1 MKQKWIDYAALIAG
15 SLLFAI
21 GINYF
26 AIPNMLSE
34 GGVIGL
40 SIIAHY
46 VFNWSTAAAS
56 LVLNLVLI
64 LVGYKFLD
72 KRSFIYTLI
81 TTVFMSVFLQLS
93 VHWGVKFSDDTLL
106 AALFAGLFVGMG
118 LGIIFRVGGTSGG
131 ATILAR
137 LMSQLLGWSVGKSML
152 VIDIAVILLS
162 VFVIGIE
169 KAMYTLVAV
178 YVGAIVIDKIVG
190 GADDRKA
197 VMIISNHQETIRQEL
212 LTTMGRGV
220 TILEGRGGYT
230 METKDILYVII
241 NQSEL
246 VQLRRILQHTDE
258 EAYVTINNVQEI
270 FKRGF
275 KKKLDK
281 KHYARIG

>member
-1 MKQKWIDYAALIAG
+1 MKQKWIDCVTLISG
-15 SLLFAI
+15 SLIFAI

-46 VFNWSTAAAS
+46 LFNWSPAVAS
-56 LVLNLVLI
+56 LILNLILI

-72 KRSFIYTLI
+72 KKTFIYTLI
-81 TTVFMSVFLQLS
+81 TTVFMSVFLQLT
-93 VHWGVKFSDDTLL
+93 VNLGVRFSNDTLL
-106 AALFAGLFVGMG
+106 AALFAGLFVGVG

-162 VFVIGIE
+162 VFVIGKE

-178 YVGAIVIDKIVG
+178 YIGAIVIDKIVD

-197 VMIISNHQETIRQEL
+197 VMIISDHQNAIRQEL

-230 METKDILYVII
+230 LKRKDILYLII
-241 NQSEL
+241 NQSEI
-246 VQLRRILQHTDE
+246 VQLRRILQHIDE

-275 KKKLDK
+275 KKK
-281 KHYARIG
+281 

>member
-1 MKQKWIDYAALIAG
+1 MKQKWIDYTALIAG

-46 VFNWSTAAAS
+46 VFNWSTAAVS

-281 KHYARIG
+281 KHFARIG